1 MLLVHTW
8 SWKVAG
14 GAWHMQRRGPVNIHL
29 SPSDLADVKASDA
42 SGPPSPDVFSVKDA
56 LRIPDLPLV
65 LK

>member
-1 MLLVHTW
+1 
-8 SWKVAG
+8 
-14 GAWHMQRRGPVNIHL
+14 MQRRGPVNIHL